1 MEALYP
7 HKIDLG
13 KLILGEEHYS
23 YTFTIVNPEGLSE
36 SSVKLALEIIYDY
49 FVANYRIRLSHW
61 YYFAG
66 TPALFNFHFQFWE
79 SPAPQPGSTLRLTL
93 GEFAQEIREFAL
105 DYYLDLQVKD
115 AYIWKPSKWPLILLG
130 ALGFL
135 TLGLC
140 LRKEE

>member
-7 HKIDLG
+7 HKIDLEN
-13 KLILGEEHYS
+13 LILGDEHYS

-36 SSVKLALEIIYDY
+36 SSVKLALEIVYDY
-49 FVANYRIRLSHW
+49 FVRNYSIKLAHW
-61 YYFAG
+61 HYFAG
-66 TPALFNFHFQFWE
+66 TPALFNFHFTFWQ
-79 SPAPQPGSTLRLTL
+79 SPGPTL
-93 GEFAQEIREFAL
+93 GEFAQEIREFTL

-115 AYIWKPSKWPLILLG
+115 SYIWKPSKWPLILLG
-130 ALGFL
+130 ALGLL